1 VVLKE
6 GGGFSTSV
14 NYSWSKFH
22 FMNSDLF
29 VNNSDRTGFDNL
41 VGITQSF
48 TLSNTDINQFAQ
60 SLVAVLNA
68 AAAQQ
73 QTSCSQA
80 ESI

>member
-1 VVLKE
+1 
-6 GGGFSTSV
+6 
-14 NYSWSKFH
+14 
-22 FMNSDLF
+22 MNSDLF